1 MMTKDIKSLDVL
13 RYKKFYSKAQFEQQ
27 FMFSYSTSFSSP
39 TRASAWFLQAINKF
53 WLIASPS
60 LVKWCQLLTD
70 YTY

>member
-1 MMTKDIKSLDVL
+1 MMIKDIKSLDVL
-13 RYKKFYSKAQFEQQ
+13 TYEKFYSKAWFEEQII
-27 FMFSYSTSFSSP
+27 SYSTSFSSP
-39 TRASAWFLQAINKF
+39 TRGSAWHLQTINKF